1 MHVSPPDR
9 YSFLSKLS
17 DLARRLCPE
26 KVASRKRLA
35 AFLVSSGRKL
45 VYNVNGSGIQ
55 LMEEECLQ
63 KRKDGRKQN
72 IKLRR

>member
-9 YSFLSKLS
+9 YSFLSELS

-35 AFLVSSGRKL
+35 AFLVSSGILIKKVANIYLHLMDKGIYL
-45 VYNVNGSGIQ
+45 VHTQEKG
-55 LMEEECLQ
+55 
-63 KRKDGRKQN
+63 GRWN
-72 IKLRR
+72 T

>member
-9 YSFLSKLS
+9 YSFLSELS

-35 AFLVSSGRKL
+35 AFLVSSGLFHKKVANIYLHVRDKGIYL
-45 VYNVNGSGIQ
+45 VHTQEKGGGWNT
-55 LMEEECLQ
+55 
-63 KRKDGRKQN
+63 
-72 IKLRR
+72 